1 MDISYTLIVA
11 LMFITI
17 LSFGFANILS
27 SIAEIVNKQN
37 NISVSVV
44 HLSWILLLLIIHF
57 NLAWQAVLIST
68 YKSWS
73 YDTFLFVEL
82 GPILAF
88 FTTRILAPSGS
99 KDTDGAS
106 LKSKYLHLSNRFFLI
121 IALIQLWAV
130 GIDLLIGLGFTG
142 SAVFNLVLFILAIT
156 LMRVKNYQ
164 IHVYGAVIAWALY
177 LAAIFLRSVNLIS

>member
-27 SIAEIVNKQN
+27 SIAKIVNKQN
-37 NISVSVV
+37 NIFVSAV

-73 YDTFLFVEL
+73 YDTFLFIEL

-88 FTTRILAPSGS
+88 LTTRILAPSES
-99 KDTDGAS
+99 NDKEPET
-106 LKSKYLHLSNRFFLI
+106 LISKYLHLSKQFFLI
-121 IALIQLWAV
+121 LALIQVWAI
-130 GIDLLIGLGFTG
+130 GIDLVLGLGFTG
-142 SAVFNLVLFILAIT
+142 SAVFNLLLFILAII
-156 LMRVKNYQ
+156 LMKVKNYQ
-164 IHVYGAVIAWALY
+164 IHIYGGAIAWTLY
-177 LAAIFLRSVNLIS
+177 LTAILLRSINIIT

>member
-37 NISVSVV
+37 NISVSLV

-68 YKSWS
+68 YKAWS
-73 YDTFLFVEL
+73 YDAFLFVEL

-88 FTTRILAPSGS
+88 FTTRILAPSVS
-99 KDTDGAS
+99 ESIDGET
-106 LKSKYLHLSNRFFLI
+106 LKSKYLHLSPRFFLI

-130 GIDLLIGLGFTG
+130 GIDLFIGLGFTG
-142 SAVFNLVLFILAIT
+142 SAVFNTALFIMAIT
-156 LMRVKNYQ
+156 LMKIKNYQ
-164 IHVYGAVIAWALY
+164 GHIYGAVIAWALY
-177 LAAIFLRSVNLIS
+177 LAAIVLRGINMIS

>member
-11 LMFITI
+11 LIFITI

-44 HLSWILLLLIIHF
+44 HLSWIVLLLIIHF

-88 FTTRILAPSGS
+88 FTTRILAPSVS
-99 KDTDGAS
+99 EHIDSES

-121 IALIQLWAV
+121 IALIQLWAI
-130 GIDLLIGLGFTG
+130 GIDLFIGLGFTG
-142 SAVFNLVLFILAIT
+142 SAVFNLVLFVLAIT
-156 LMRVKNYQ
+156 LTKVKNYQ
-164 IHVYGAVIAWALY
+164 LHVYGAVIAWTLY
-177 LAAIFLRSVNLIS
+177 LAAIFLRSINIIT

>member
-37 NISVSVV
+37 NISVSKV
-44 HLSWILLLLIIHF
+44 HLTWILLLLIVHF

-68 YKSWS
+68 YESWS
-73 YDTFLFVEL
+73 YHTFLFIEL

-88 FTTRILAPSGS
+88 LTTRILAPSES
-99 KDTDGAS
+99 EDTKAIA
-106 LKSKYLHLSNRFFLI
+106 LESKYIYLSGQFFLI
-121 IALIQLWAV
+121 FALIQVWAV
-130 GIDLLIGLGFTG
+130 GSDLILGLGLTG
-142 SAVFNLVLFILAIT
+142 SSLFNGLLFILALI
-156 LMRVKNYQ
+156 LMKVKNHRFHAYSS
-164 IHVYGAVIAWALY
+164 AIAWTLY
-177 LAAIFLRSVNLIS
+177 LTAILLRHIDIIT